1 MSHHGDSILLGSN
14 ASKLLMRWGVGIEMY
29 EQTASKGES
38 WLFKDKD
45 GERIWEENLGELY
58 GAPILQGRR
67 AAFLGSLGVEA
78 RLLGAQIRL
87 NSEVVKYWDAEDE
100 PAVVLR
106 GGEVVRGETYTHRD
120 AGHSASLD
128 WRDRKPIDEVQAS
141 LRNWDP
147 VLQRVIGYFPSSL
160 HWEILDQPPEE
171 EWICFIGDSVHGM
184 MPTSFQGG
192 SQAVE
197 DGATVAMCLALSGGG
212 AHDVELALER
222 FQRMRRARVKEAQAL
237 GRKQQ
242 DVWHRFTTTLPRP
255 PPASLR
261 PLSFDLY
268 DHDAEAFAISHFARY
283 ARQVDPTFQGATLEV
298 AANEA
303 QLETVTRN

>member
-45 GERIWEENLGELY
+45 GERIWEENLGELSARY

-106 GGEVVRGETYTHRD
+106 GGEVVRGEVIIAADGVHSIARRLLAPHDRPDVQRKPSGYAIHRSAISAEAVAQDPLVLHLLDGQIRTWLRPDSHVCIYPMDDCRSLTFVTSTYTHRD

-184 MPTSFQGG
+184 MVCFSARCQDL
-192 SQAVE
+192 VE
-197 DGATVAMCLALSGGG
+197 PS
-212 AHDVELALER
+212 
-222 FQRMRRARVKEAQAL
+222 
-237 GRKQQ
+237 
-242 DVWHRFTTTLPRP
+242 
-255 PPASLR
+255 
-261 PLSFDLY
+261 
-268 DHDAEAFAISHFARY
+268 
-283 ARQVDPTFQGATLEV
+283 
-298 AANEA
+298 
-303 QLETVTRN
+303 